1 MATNATALANY
12 FIDLAKNNGVELRQL
27 GLMKR
32 VYIAHGFSLALFDK
46 SALDPRFDV
55 VEAWPYGPVIP
66 SIYHSF
72 KYNRTNPITEKSVI
86 ERVEEKDDGTLEE
99 SFEVPELHDIDIK
112 CVAEMVWERYKDFD
126 DYRLVALTHRHGTP
140 WSLCFEEGKRNEIPD
155 LYTKAFYKK
164 LVIKWKA

>member
-12 FIDLAKNNGVELRQL
+12 FIDLAKEDSVELKQL

-72 KYNRTNPITEKSVI
+72 KHNKDNPIIEKSI
-86 ERVEEKDDGTLEE
+86 ITRVERDGDNFKE
-99 SFEVPELHDIDIK
+99 FFDVPELHDIDIRL
-112 CVAEMVWERYKDFD
+112 VAEMVWERYRERN
-126 DYRLVALTHRHGTP
+126 DYQLVALTHRKGTP
-140 WSLCFEEGKRNEIPD
+140 WALCYEEGKKNEIPD
-155 LYTKAFYKK
+155 SYTKVFYKK
-164 LVIKWKA
+164 LIKN